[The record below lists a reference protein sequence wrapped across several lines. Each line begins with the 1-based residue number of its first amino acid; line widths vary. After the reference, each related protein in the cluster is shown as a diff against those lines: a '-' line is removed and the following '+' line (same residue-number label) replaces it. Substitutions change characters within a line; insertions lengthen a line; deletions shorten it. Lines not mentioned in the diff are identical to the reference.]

1 MEVVRLRSPA
11 AVSALLH
18 AFVLV
23 LLAMLGRQ
31 SIETAQRPQTTWI
44 ELEPVRNRSAQEDA
58 RNRIVQT
65 RSERESAQAAEK
77 SFLGE
82 RTQVVDR
89 ETVARG
95 ETQTPGGQARAKSQ
109 TARAPRAQSVPAM
122 DFAKLGVGMVR
133 PPRAQPGSESEL
145 LRERAQD
152 SQMPGGPAS
161 EYIHG
166 LKESEVTALN
176 TREYVFYGYFQRIR
190 ENLDI
195 AWNRSLRDQL
205 TRLYRKGRKLASETD
220 HLTRTLVTLNGA
232 GEVVRVQV
240 IEESGSRDLDQAAV
254 EAFRRAGPF
263 PNPPQGILDARGEI
277 QIRWD
282 FILKT

>member
-1 MEVVRLRSPA
+1 MEVVRLGSPA

-31 SIETAQRPQTTWI
+31 SVETAQRPPTTWI
-44 ELEPVRNRSAQEDA
+44 ELEPVRSRNSEDDA

-65 RSERESAQAAEK
+65 RSERESTEAAK
-77 SFLGE
+77 NSFLGE
-82 RTQVVDR
+82 RNQVVDR

-95 ETQTPGGQARAKSQ
+95 QTQTPGGQARSKARSAQAAK
-109 TARAPRAQSVPAM
+109 PQSVQAM
-122 DFAKLGVGMVR
+122 DFAKLGVGLVR
-133 PPRAQPGSESEL
+133 PPRAQPGSEAEL
-145 LRERAQD
+145 LRERAQEA
-152 SQMPGGPAS
+152 QMPGGPAS
-161 EYIHG
+161 EYIQG

-190 ENLDI
+190 ENLDL
-195 AWNRSLRDQL
+195 AWNRSLREQL

-254 EAFRRAGPF
+254 EAFRKAGPF

>member
-1 MEVVRLRSPA
+1 
-11 AVSALLH
+11 
-18 AFVLV
+18 
-23 LLAMLGRQ
+23 MLGRQ
-31 SIETAQRPQTTWI
+31 GVETVQREPITWI
-44 ELEPVRNRSAQEDA
+44 ELEPVKSQSIPDDSRK
-58 RNRIVQT
+58 RIVQT
-65 RSERESAQAAEK
+65 RVEQVTEKAADR
-77 SFLGE
+77 SFLGQ
-82 RTQVVDR
+82 RTQVVER

-95 ETQTPGGQARAKSQ
+95 QTQTPGGVSRPASSASKVQPAASTPSMDLAR
-109 TARAPRAQSVPAM
+109 
-122 DFAKLGVGMVR
+122 LGVGVVPPPRVR
-133 PPRAQPGSESEL
+133 PGTEADL
-145 LRERAQD
+145 HRERAQD

-161 EYIHG
+161 EYIQG

-190 ENLDI
+190 ESLDL
-195 AWNRSLRDQL
+195 AWNRSLREQL

-220 HLTRTLVTLNGA
+220 HLTRTLVTLNAA
-232 GEVVRVQV
+232 GEVTRVQV
-240 IEESGSRDLDQAAV
+240 IEESGSRDLDQAAI

>member
-1 MEVVRLRSPA
+1 MEVVRLGSPA

-31 SIETAQRPQTTWI
+31 SVETVQRPPTTWI
-44 ELEPVRNRSAQEDA
+44 ELEPVRARKAEDEA

-65 RSERESAQAAEK
+65 RTERESTEAAKK

-82 RTQVVDR
+82 RNQVVDR

-95 ETQTPGGQARAKSQ
+95 QTQTPGGQARSKAP
-109 TARAPRAQSVPAM
+109 TAQASKPQAVQAM
-122 DFAKLGVGMVR
+122 DFAKLGVGLVR
-133 PPRAQPGSESEL
+133 PPRAQPGSEAEL

-152 SQMPGGPAS
+152 AQMPGGPAS
-161 EYIHG
+161 EYIQG

-190 ENLDI
+190 ENLDL
-195 AWNRSLRDQL
+195 AWNRSLREQL

-254 EAFRRAGPF
+254 EAFRKAGPF

>member
-1 MEVVRLRSPA
+1 MEVVRLGSPA

-263 PNPPQGILDARGEI
+263 PNPPQGILDVRGEI

>member
-1 MEVVRLRSPA
+1 MEVVRLGSPA

-31 SIETAQRPQTTWI
+31 SVETVQRPPTTWI
-44 ELEPVRNRSAQEDA
+44 ELEPVRSRKAEDEA

-65 RSERESAQAAEK
+65 RTERESTEAAKK

-82 RTQVVDR
+82 RNQVVDR

-95 ETQTPGGQARAKSQ
+95 QTQTPGGQARSKAP
-109 TARAPRAQSVPAM
+109 TAQASKPQAVQAM
-122 DFAKLGVGMVR
+122 DFAKLGVGLVR
-133 PPRAQPGSESEL
+133 PPRAQPGSEAEL

-152 SQMPGGPAS
+152 AQMPGGPAS
-161 EYIHG
+161 EYIQG

-190 ENLDI
+190 ENLDL
-195 AWNRSLRDQL
+195 AWNRSLREQL

-254 EAFRRAGPF
+254 EAFRKAGPF
-263 PNPPQGILDARGEI
+263 PNPPHGILDAQGEI